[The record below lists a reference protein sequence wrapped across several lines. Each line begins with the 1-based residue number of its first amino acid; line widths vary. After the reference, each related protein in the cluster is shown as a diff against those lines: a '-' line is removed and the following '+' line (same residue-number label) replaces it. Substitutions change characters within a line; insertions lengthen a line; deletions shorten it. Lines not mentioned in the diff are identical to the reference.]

1 MLLKKLDIYEISINS
16 KVLRRFALVS
26 NLDKTYQQLA
36 KNVHPRS
43 EQIFGV
49 DLPKRIQGIKKNKQ
63 MFEKEKTYY
72 SYQKNFKRFPQNPEN
87 HYPKNH

>member
-1 MLLKKLDIYEISINS
+1 MFLKKLDIYEIPINS

-26 NLDKTYQQLA
+26 NLDKTYHQLA

-49 DLPKRIQGIKKNKQ
+49 DLTKRIQGIKAFKQ

-72 SYQKNFKRFPQNPEN
+72 SYQKIFKRFPQNPEN